1 MLGVVLWSDTIDN
14 KAVIWCE
21 DHGELAYFNGEG
33 GTAFEGVALDAGDL
47 VQFEMEQ
54 ANELR
59 LARNMRRLEQ
69 GAYVG
74 LPESLAEAKAPKP
87 TPKKSAAALCAENIL
102 PFTVRRSEAR
112 ELVPA

>member
-1 MLGVVLWSDTIDN
+1 MLGVVLWSDTTDN

-54 ANELR
+54 ASELR
-59 LARNMRRLEQ
+59 LARNMRRLEH
-69 GAYVG
+69 GAYTG
-74 LPESLAEAKAPKP
+74 LSESLVEATAPQKAPK
-87 TPKKSAAALCAENIL
+87 SAAELCSADIL
-102 PFTVRRSEAR
+102 PFTARRNAR

>member
-1 MLGVVLWSDTIDN
+1 MLGVVLWSDTTDN

-54 ANELR
+54 ASELR

-74 LPESLAEAKAPKP
+74 LPESLAEAAAPKK
-87 TPKKSAAALCAENIL
+87 TPEKSAAEILSADIL
-102 PFTVRRSEAR
+102 PFTGRRNAR